1 MAVMKT
7 MKMAEM
13 MTIILAVATVAKLTT
28 GFRKTST
35 TVPFELGSPD
45 PTLGAIIMN
54 MLFVGCFGGSCDGL
68 FLSLIMVVI
77 TMMMTVICHPHQG
90 SCLLVSRHR

>member
-1 MAVMKT
+1 MFMAVMKT

-35 TVPFELGSPD
+35 TVPFELDSLD
-45 PTLGAIIMN
+45 PTLGGV
-54 MLFVGCFGGSCDGL
+54 FDEH
-68 FLSLIMVVI
+68 
-77 TMMMTVICHPHQG
+77 VICG
-90 SCLLVSRHR
+90 VILVAAAMVCFSR

>member
-13 MTIILAVATVAKLTT
+13 MTKILATATVAKLTT

-45 PTLGAIIMN
+45 PTLGGN
-54 MLFVGCFGGSCDGL
+54 NDEH
-68 FLSLIMVVI
+68 
-77 TMMMTVICHPHQG
+77 VICG
-90 SCLLVSRHR
+90 VILVATAMV

>member
-35 TVPFELGSPD
+35 TVPFELDSPD
-45 PTLGAIIMN
+45 PTLGGV
-54 MLFVGCFGGSCDGL
+54 FDEH
-68 FLSLIMVVI
+68 
-77 TMMMTVICHPHQG
+77 VICG
-90 SCLLVSRHR
+90 VILVATAMVCFSR

>member
-7 MKMAEM
+7 MKIMMAKM
-13 MTIILAVATVAKLTT
+13 MTIIVAVATVAKLTT

-45 PTLGAIIMN
+45 PTLGVITMIL
-54 MLFVGCFGGSCDGL
+54 LFVGCFGGAV
-68 FLSLIMVVI
+68 FSLPPRVEYVMW
-77 TMMMTVICHPHQG
+77 
-90 SCLLVSRHR
+90 LVPGVLPASWWTPRD

>member
-45 PTLGAIIMN
+45 PTLGVIMMN
-54 MLFVGCFGGSCDGL
+54 MLFWGDFGGNGDGL
-68 FLSLIMVVI
+68 F
-77 TMMMTVICHPHQG
+77 
-90 SCLLVSRHR
+90 

>member
-1 MAVMKT
+1 MKT

-45 PTLGAIIMN
+45 PTLGVIMMN
-54 MLFVGCFGGSCDGL
+54 MLFVG
-68 FLSLIMVVI
+68 
-77 TMMMTVICHPHQG
+77 
-90 SCLLVSRHR
+90 

>member
-7 MKMAEM
+7 MKIMMAEM

-45 PTLGAIIMN
+45 PTLGGN
-54 MLFVGCFGGSCDGL
+54 NDEH
-68 FLSLIMVVI
+68 
-77 TMMMTVICHPHQG
+77 VICG
-90 SCLLVSRHR
+90 VILVATAMVCFSR